1 MLPKFLI
8 GSVVRA
14 GKSRSSGK
22 KLNFD
27 EKPQNSRNDSSY
39 QSFQCAVSDS
49 VKSACEQGLFGWEV
63 TDLKVCFTYGLYYS
77 PVSTPSDFRHL
88 TPLVFEQALI
98 KAETELLEPFMDFE
112 LHIPKEYSSK
122 VMYDLQQ
129 MRARIER
136 FNAEK
141 DETIMYGRI
150 PTETSKTYQ
159 VQLTSYTNGKGVFLT
174 NPCGYDIYVGMP
186 LYKARKESASIDKT
200 RHLFLKENV

>member
-1 MLPKFLI
+1 MSFVLVCRDSKTRRFEEPLFPT
-8 GSVVRA
+8 S
-14 GKSRSSGK
+14 
-22 KLNFD
+22 LNFRGVY
-27 EKPQNSRNDSSY
+27 PGNLQ
-39 QSFQCAVSDS
+39 
-49 VKSACEQGLFGWEV
+49 
-63 TDLKVCFTYGLYYS
+63 
-77 PVSTPSDFRHL
+77 
-88 TPLVFEQALI
+88 
-98 KAETELLEPFMDFE
+98 
-112 LHIPKEYSSK
+112 KENYTI
-122 VMYDLQQ
+122 Q